1 MKERGHRERPL
12 WVPAVLLLLT
22 LSCAG
27 SPSEDP
33 DRQPA
38 LQDLLAEPGAKIAVI
53 LPFDTPPDEPE
64 IGPLVRTAFYSHFS
78 PRNYLDIEPS
88 RVDRLLDRRDDET
101 EEGWRHLSPV
111 ELGAL
116 FRSDFVIYGRVLNF
130 DRTFLGI
137 YSQIVLTVGLE
148 MVSCRTGEGV
158 WRKTL
163 TKRSHDGGLPFSLFE
178 VIPAALRS
186 SLHMTHERTVGL
198 VDRVSRE
205 LAAEIPEPADP
216 RAFPSCFDLQV
227 ASFLDPV
234 KAELTVRRFERDSRN
249 GRIEPI
255 SLNGRVYHRVLLGP
269 YPTAA
274 EAEEARRRI
283 TAETAFQPI
292 VIHRDE

>member
-1 MKERGHRERPL
+1 MGS
-12 WVPAVLLLLT
+12 VPAVLLVLM

-33 DRQPA
+33 ASGSA
-38 LQDLLAEPGAKIAVI
+38 LQELLAEPGVKIAVV
-53 LPFDTPPDEPE
+53 LPFESPSDEPE

-78 PRNYLDIEPS
+78 PGNYRDIEPS
-88 RVDRLLDRRDDET
+88 RVDQLLDRQDENDLK
-101 EEGWRHLSPV
+101 GWEDLSPA
-111 ELGAL
+111 ELGEL
-116 FRSDFVIYGRVLNF
+116 FRADFVIYGRVLHF

-137 YSQIVLTVGLE
+137 YSQIALTVGLE
-148 MVSCRTGEGV
+148 MVSCRTGQGV
-158 WRKTL
+158 WQKTL

-205 LAAEIPEPADP
+205 LAEAVPGPP
-216 RAFPSCFDLQV
+216 GSRALPSWFELQV

-234 KAELTVRRFERDSRN
+234 KAELTVRRFEGEGPK
-249 GRIEPI
+249 GRIEPV
-255 SLNGRVYHRVLLGP
+255 SLGGRVFHRVLLGP
-269 YPTAA
+269 FPTAA

-283 TAETAFQPI
+283 AADTAFQP
-292 VIHRDE
+292 VVVHHQEGAATEESD